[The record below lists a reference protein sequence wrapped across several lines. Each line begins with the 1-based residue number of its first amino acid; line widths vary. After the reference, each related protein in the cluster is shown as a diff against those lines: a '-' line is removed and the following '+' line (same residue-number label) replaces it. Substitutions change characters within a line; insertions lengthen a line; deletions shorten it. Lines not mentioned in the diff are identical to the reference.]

1 MTVTPATIE
10 EIRVRMDI
18 VDIISEHV
26 TLKKSG
32 KHWMGLCPF
41 HNEKTPSFHVNR
53 DKQIFKCFGC
63 GAGGDGFSF
72 LQKVSGHTFMDVVLD
87 LANKFGIQTE
97 QSSPKFEFR
106 SKIYDVNKLAVEF
119 FSDNLLNSEA
129 GQKAKQYLNQRGISD
144 EIISRFNLGYAPAGW
159 DNLLKFLSKENNIN
173 VQLIED
179 AGLITRKTENDKYYD
194 RFRDRVIIPIQNQRG
209 NFIAFG
215 GRSLD
220 DSNMP
225 KYLNSPETEVFHK
238 SKNLYGL
245 YQAKETIRDKDS
257 VILVE
262 GYFDAISA
270 HAHGIDN
277 VVATLGTALSSD
289 QLNLLG
295 KYTESKRIYIAFDAD
310 AAGGSATDRGI
321 EIIKD
326 TFGGLG
332 GLKILENSYSGN
344 AFYEV
349 RIITIPNGK
358 DPDEFIRKNG
368 AGAFDILVQN
378 APLLLDFQIEQ
389 VLTTHSIE
397 TTPGKIQTIKSLVK
411 ILSEITSP
419 VVKSEYIKIIAE
431 KISVSEEDLK
441 QELARLTPK
450 AGYQK
455 QDKQTDFNLTVAKKD
470 SKELIVTAEKNLLA
484 LFFLNEN
491 NWNIISSSLK
501 EINFSIPEHQVIYN
515 SIKQAIKISKNVEEL
530 TKTIFMG
537 FSDDQ
542 KVMEVVSDLMF
553 SLEDKECLEDD
564 KLISLYIKESLACIA
579 RFNAL
584 NEERE
589 LRNRYN
595 SVKDD
600 EISALELQY
609 QVRKIVNA
617 RLSAL

>member
-1 MTVTPATIE
+1 MTVTPNTIE
-10 EIRVRMDI
+10 EIRSRMDI

-32 KHWMGLCPF
+32 KHWLGLCPF
-41 HNEKTPSFHVNR
+41 HNEKTPSFNVNR

-72 LQKVSGHTFMDVVLD
+72 LQKITGHSFMDVVLD

-97 QSSPKFEFR
+97 YSSQKFEFR

-144 EIISRFNLGYAPAGW
+144 EVISRFNLGYAPSGW
-159 DNLLKFLSKENNIN
+159 DNLLKFLSKENNIK

-209 NFIAFG
+209 NYIAFG

-220 DSNMP
+220 DNNMP
-225 KYLNSPETEVFHK
+225 KYLNSPETEVFQK
-238 SKNLYGL
+238 GKNLYGI
-245 YQAKETIRDKDS
+245 YQAKEAIREKDS

-270 HAHGIDN
+270 YAHGINN

-289 QLNLLG
+289 QLHLMG

-310 AAGGSATDRGI
+310 IAGNNATDRGI
-321 EIIKD
+321 EIIKS

-332 GLKILENSYSGN
+332 GLKILENSYSGD

-349 RIITIPNGK
+349 RIISIPNGK

-368 AGAFDILVQN
+368 TGAFDILVKN

-389 VLTTHSIE
+389 VLTSHNIE
-397 TTPGKIQTIKSLVK
+397 TTPGKIQTIKSLVT
-411 ILSEITSP
+411 ILSEIASP

-441 QELARLTPK
+441 MELARLTPK
-450 AGYQK
+450 AGLQK
-455 QDKQTDFNLTVAKKD
+455 HNKQNDLSLTVAKKE
-470 SKELIVTAEKNLLA
+470 SKELISTAEKNLLG

-491 NWNIISSSLK
+491 NWNIISSCLK
-501 EINFSIPEHQVIYN
+501 GFSFSYPEYQNIYN
-515 SIKQAIKISKNVEEL
+515 SILKEIKTSKNVEEL
-530 TKTIFMG
+530 TKKTLLDFANNQN
-537 FSDDQ
+537 S
-542 KVMEVVSDLMF
+542 MEIISELMF
-553 SLEDKECLEDD
+553 TLEDKECLEDE
-564 KLISLYIKESLACIA
+564 KLISLYIKESLACID
-579 RFNAL
+579 RFNSL
-584 NEERE
+584 YQESE
-589 LRNRYN
+589 LRNKYN